1 MDGSRSCGYY
11 IFEFLK
17 KWQFTFVR
25 VFFEQKGISNWC
37 DSPNFTMPF
46 KDTNTNNKQ
55 NTIMSKYCFQFI
67 LCLLMDSHSNK
78 MLNLKLPVFQHKRNF
93 HFQQNNMGLMQNSPD
108 YSVMKILYFS
118 NCEISYKQIR
128 ISQFGYELRIN

>member
-1 MDGSRSCGYY
+1 MDRSRSSGYY

-46 KDTNTNNKQ
+46 KDTNINNNQ

-67 LCLLMDSHSNK
+67 LCLLIYGHSNK
-78 MLNLKLPVFQHKRNF
+78 MLNLKLPVFQHKRNSIF
-93 HFQQNNMGLMQNSPD
+93 N
-108 YSVMKILYFS
+108 KI
-118 NCEISYKQIR
+118 IW
-128 ISQFGYELRIN
+128 G